1 MTSSNKWQGKVKR
14 AGNLI
19 RDTEAALLEPEGT
32 DPNTRAPVGLVVF
45 KTDELVL

>member
-1 MTSSNKWQGKVKR
+1 MTSSNKWHAKVKR
-14 AGNLI
+14 AGNL